1 MHEISREQAEEL
13 FQISRILEKKIEQ
26 TSEELKLSF
35 SLSNKNSLQIIY
47 NLKNHHQTYFAK
59 IPPVLKTS

>member
-59 IPPVLKTS
+59 IPP

>member
-1 MHEISREQAEEL
+1 MKKFMHEISREQAEEL

-59 IPPVLKTS
+59 IPP